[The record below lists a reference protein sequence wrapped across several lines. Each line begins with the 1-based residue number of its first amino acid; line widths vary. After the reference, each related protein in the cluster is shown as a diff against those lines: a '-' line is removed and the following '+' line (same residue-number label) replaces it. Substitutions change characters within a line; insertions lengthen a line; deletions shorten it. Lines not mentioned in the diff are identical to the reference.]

1 MMTSQLCQ
9 YFNHEYIELV
19 TEILTANEPVSVI
32 LLHHEH
38 TEREGHKRN
47 QQCSYL
53 KKAARSL
60 KFALPVAVVNTA
72 RNTNLFFNSL
82 ISEEAT

>member
-9 YFNHEYIELV
+9 HFNHEYIEFV
-19 TEILTANEPVSVI
+19 TEIRTANEPIYVI

-47 QQCSYL
+47 EQCCYL
-53 KKAARSL
+53 KKAAKSL
-60 KFALPVAVVNTA
+60 KFALPAAMVNTA
-72 RNTNLFFNSL
+72 RNT
-82 ISEEAT
+82 